1 MSMKKKKRVLNI
13 VFVYLYLMYI
23 GATFPVK
30 AQSNY
35 KVKLTGIVYEYDQNN
50 KLLPL
55 EFAAVSIPESSLGT
69 TSNENGRY
77 TLENVPTGKI
87 RMQIQYLGKVSID
100 TLINVSKD
108 LVLNFTMRN
117 EDFKLKEV
125 TVTATNNRSGK
136 STSSHISRSAMDHM
150 QATSLYDVMSLCQ
163 VEFHRIRI

>member
-100 TLINVSKD
+100 TLINVSTI
-108 LVLNFTMRN
+108 LR
-117 EDFKLKEV
+117 
-125 TVTATNNRSGK
+125 
-136 STSSHISRSAMDHM
+136 
-150 QATSLYDVMSLCQ
+150 
-163 VEFHRIRI
+163 

>member
-69 TSNENGRY
+69 TSNENVD
-77 TLENVPTGKI
+77 THWK
-87 RMQIQYLGKVSID
+87 MYL
-100 TLINVSKD
+100 
-108 LVLNFTMRN
+108 LVKFVCKFN
-117 EDFKLKEV
+117 
-125 TVTATNNRSGK
+125 
-136 STSSHISRSAMDHM
+136 I
-150 QATSLYDVMSLCQ
+150 
-163 VEFHRIRI
+163 

>member
-77 TLENVPTGKI
+77 TLEYLQPIIT
-87 RMQIQYLGKVSID
+87 QYFID
-100 TLINVSKD
+100 NKSEIWLLFLIAHSK
-108 LVLNFTMRN
+108 R
-117 EDFKLKEV
+117 
-125 TVTATNNRSGK
+125 
-136 STSSHISRSAMDHM
+136 
-150 QATSLYDVMSLCQ
+150 
-163 VEFHRIRI
+163 

>member
-55 EFAAVSIPESSLGT
+55 MKMVDT
-69 TSNENGRY
+69 HW
-77 TLENVPTGKI
+77 K
-87 RMQIQYLGKVSID
+87 MYL
-100 TLINVSKD
+100 
-108 LVLNFTMRN
+108 LVKFVCKFN
-117 EDFKLKEV
+117 
-125 TVTATNNRSGK
+125 
-136 STSSHISRSAMDHM
+136 I
-150 QATSLYDVMSLCQ
+150 
-163 VEFHRIRI
+163 